1 MKLFGQPV
9 LFRRRKSE
17 RGVTIFLLA
26 VGMAFIILAVSA
38 LAIDLV
44 AMYTARGEARLA
56 AEAAAMAG
64 ARVLATSGVTTD
76 PSATRI
82 ANAKVLANTV
92 ATGVATKNLV
102 GGRPLAVGEVLVT
115 FPNEGDLAAFSVNPQ
130 VSVVVRRTDV
140 PTFFARAWGTLSVSV
155 SGSAIAEA
163 YNPSHAA
170 GGSTLPPLAPQCVKP
185 WLVPNID
192 PNYAPNG
199 FFNPSTGAI
208 IPPST
213 VGEALTLLYGCSG
226 GACAGGLPPTLTQP
240 GTPGSP
246 GPPAVPP
253 TPPSVVFFPANFTA
267 PASNSWPPT
276 CTPACAYEETIV
288 GCSPQPITCGVTS
301 NAIVQLV
308 STGCAATRS
317 NQTYNGTRC
326 LIHTAGGANDQDQ
339 LDTTVTPAR
348 IKAGDQNPL
357 VLESILAADD
367 RIWTSDSLVSIPV
380 YDNTVTH
387 PPSGS
392 TQAVNVIGF
401 IQGFITNV
409 TDPATSTIKLK
420 VTVMNLSGCGTPSAS
435 ASPIVGDG
443 VSAVPVHLIS
453 Q

>member
-9 LFRRRKSE
+9 PFRRRRSE

-56 AEAAAMAG
+56 AEAAALAG

-82 ANAKVLANTV
+82 SNAETLATTV

-102 GGRPLAVGEVLVT
+102 GGRATAVGEVVVT
-115 FPNEGDLAAFSVNPQ
+115 FPNDGNLAAFSVNPQ

-155 SGSAIAEA
+155 SGTAIAEA
-163 YNPSHAA
+163 YNPSRAA
-170 GGSTLPPLAPQCVKP
+170 AGSTLPPLAPQCVKP

-192 PNYAPNG
+192 PNNAPNG
-199 FFNPSTGAI
+199 FFNPASGAI
-208 IPPST
+208 TSGT
-213 VGEALTLLYGCSG
+213 VGEALTLMYGCSM
-226 GACAGGLPPTLTQP
+226 GACAGGLPTTLTQP

-246 GPPAVPP
+246 GPPVIPP
-253 TPPSVVFFPANFTA
+253 TPPTVLFFPANFTA
-267 PASNSWPPT
+267 PANNSWPPT

-326 LIHTAGGANDQDQ
+326 LIHAAGVPTDQDQ
-339 LDTTVTPAR
+339 LDALTVNPTR
-348 IKAGDQNPL
+348 IKAGHQNPL

-367 RIWTSDSLVSIPV
+367 HIWTSDSLVTIPV
-380 YDNTVTH
+380 YDNTV
-387 PPSGS
+387 PSTPVGS
-392 TQAVNVIGF
+392 TQPVNVIGF

-420 VTVMNLSGCGTPSAS
+420 VTVMNLSGCGTPSTT